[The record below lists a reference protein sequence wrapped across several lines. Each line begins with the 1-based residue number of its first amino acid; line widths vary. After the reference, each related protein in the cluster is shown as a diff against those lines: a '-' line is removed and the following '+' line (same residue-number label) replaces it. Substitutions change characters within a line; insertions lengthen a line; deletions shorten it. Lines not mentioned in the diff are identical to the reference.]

1 MALLTRDGDVMDK
14 EWGDITAADV
24 LRGAL
29 VLHLHQRQRR
39 LAVVVLPP
47 AQRDTGQRVQLHARR
62 RRRIDRF
69 EERADDQPQ
78 PLHPVCREERHALP
92 DLPRRDRRPG
102 AQGADWPTT
111 RTSKICRPRGCCR
124 CSTRATSTSR
134 ASTSPIGVNGLVEA
148 AEFLGIPI
156 NDNDDYVGFVQGVL
170 GLIERYNKKYRSKEL
185 HVQLR
190 DDPGRERGRETRQMG
205 SRGRLR
211 RTARLLQLLFL
222 RRRGRIAER
231 RSTSSASTAAVT
243 STTSR
248 AVRRCT

>member
-1 MALLTRDGDVMDK
+1 M
-14 EWGDITAADV
+14 
-24 LRGAL
+24 
-29 VLHLHQRQRR
+29 
-39 LAVVVLPP
+39 LPP
-47 AQRDTGQRVQLHARR
+47 AQRDTGHRVQLHARR

-102 AQGADWPTT
+102 AQGADGLQREPQGFAGQGDAAPVRRVLYQPRAPVPHDRRQRAGRGGRVPGHPDQRQRRLRRF
-111 RTSKICRPRGCCR
+111 RTGRTGAD
-124 CSTRATSTSR
+124 RALQQEVPFEG
-134 ASTSPIGVNGLVEA
+134 A
-148 AEFLGIPI
+148 
-156 NDNDDYVGFVQGVL
+156 
-170 GLIERYNKKYRSKEL
+170 

-222 RRRGRIAER
+222 CRRGRIAER
-231 RSTSSASTAAVT
+231 DRQVQA
-243 STTSR
+243 SR